1 MSWKK
6 IGQVR
11 LTMTDNN
18 GDTFIAILNNVPLA
32 TDLCDRLFS
41 IITLLNSGHTC
52 FLHKGFSTVYLGAK
66 DIKVVTLPHSAQSK
80 HTFLGE
86 IKEMSKTKKLPS
98 RKKIALEFV
107 HQRLGDRST
116 KSLMAGYTANLWE
129 YIDLRIDTDPFCT

>member
-1 MSWKK
+1 MNL
-6 IGQVR
+6 GH
-11 LTMTDNN
+11 N
-18 GDTFIAILNNVPLA
+18 
-32 TDLCDRLFS
+32 CLF
-41 IITLLNSGHTC
+41 
-52 FLHKGFSTVYLGAK
+52 HKRFWTVYFGTK
-66 DIKVVTLPHSAQSK
+66 EKNMVTLPHNAQSK

-86 IKEMSKTKKLPS
+86 IKEKSKTKKLPS